1 MVATEDR
8 LSHLDDDGHAH
19 MVDVGEKAETAR
31 EATASGRVRLAPA
44 TLRRIVSGDVPK
56 GDVIATA
63 RLTGIQAAK
72 MTATIIPLCHTVR
85 LTSVDV
91 SLVAE
96 GEDALRIRATARAY
110 DRTGVEMEALTA
122 VSASA
127 LAVYD
132 MVKAIDRNAEIG
144 DIHLVSKCGG
154 RSGDWRR
161 EDG

>member
-19 MVDVGEKAETAR
+19 MVDVGAKADTHR

-44 TLRRIVSGDVPK
+44 TLRRIIDGDMPK
-56 GDVIATA
+56 GDVISTA

-72 MTATIIPLCHTVR
+72 MTSRIIPLCHSVR

-91 SLVAE
+91 KITAE
-96 GEDALRIRATARAY
+96 GEDALRIRATARAH
-110 DRTGVEMEALTA
+110 DRTGVEMEALTS
-122 VSASA
+122 VSAAA

-132 MVKAIDRNAEIG
+132 MVKAVDRNAEIG

-161 EDG
+161 EED